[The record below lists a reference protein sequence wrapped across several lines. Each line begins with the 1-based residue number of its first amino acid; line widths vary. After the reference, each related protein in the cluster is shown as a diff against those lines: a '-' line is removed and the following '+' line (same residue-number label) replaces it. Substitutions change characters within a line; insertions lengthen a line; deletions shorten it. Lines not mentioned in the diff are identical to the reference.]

1 MSHHIN
7 KTDTDRWFCI
17 ETEENIIHVF
27 GQVNLGNILDTGEHI
42 LITYLTED
50 ELETYV
56 DSILGP
62 NYYLIAVT
70 TQNEIFMGASG
81 KYPIPPI

>member
-56 DSILGP
+56 DSVLGT
-62 NYYLIAVT
+62 NYYVIAVT
-70 TQNEIFMGASG
+70 TGNDIFMGTSG
-81 KYPIPPI
+81 KYPMPE